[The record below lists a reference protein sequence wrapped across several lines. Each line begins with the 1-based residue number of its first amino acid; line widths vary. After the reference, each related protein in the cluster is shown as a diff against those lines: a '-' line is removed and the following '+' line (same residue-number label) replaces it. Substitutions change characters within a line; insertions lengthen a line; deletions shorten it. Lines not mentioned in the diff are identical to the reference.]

1 MTAQALCEATSIN
14 IGDNSRDVEAI
25 PDQNEILRSCS
36 SLIRMSLDGE
46 RFEFAHFT
54 VAEFLKSIDDS
65 SNGEFAA
72 YQIQSDYVL
81 TGLAKVCFTYLN
93 LQDFDQYGTSGYNI
107 TMDRFDRYP
116 FRRHLTTSWL
126 YYANAADWEDRQLFL
141 LATQLYH
148 PSKRGTLITW
158 IDDRIWGPGFINNQ
172 HAEIFLAEATTLHI
186 ASVDG
191 LFEVCQWLVENHC
204 DVNRNTILG
213 TPLHIALSPYYPLSR
228 VYPARRN
235 NRIRTERLPHVL
247 LEAGADPNIAFGNC
261 SPLYLA
267 LEGGSRRSVRH
278 LLQKGAIVDDLVMNK
293 VLNELDE
300 KIKFPEDTDA
310 QYAIL
315 HARKLDLSEKTRA
328 RALHYSLRGQASNI
342 SALLPTAKRP
352 TSGIK
357 SSKRDDEAHLHTAAE
372 YGLIEEVIRLLDH
385 LHIDVNAV
393 EDVTLLTALHFA
405 SKRDQIEVAQLL
417 MGRGADSRKADSK
430 GRTALHHSV
439 EMGIHC
445 LDFYLQQNID
455 TTITDNEHLTVWHLA
470 VLNKNLGALR
480 ILLDRSDSEILSIPL
495 QKSRGLSLISCASK
509 GSSIEAVSLLLDA
522 GCSTSD
528 LDSEGCT
535 PLHHAAREG
544 SPEITRLLIARG
556 ADARAMTD
564 DGSSVMHCAMMSHR
578 SELNEILDI
587 LLSTEVDP
595 FKARHDGITPM
606 ELLISEGFHDSD
618 EWAREKVLRRLAS
631 VAQSSEEKRGSLKQ
645 ALSLCCEVKP
655 YQRPEWLLSAF
666 KVLLENGVDLMSK
679 SSEGKSALRSLLDTW
694 RDKCLTRNTPIKEKI
709 AHSRLVAVATNMVLA
724 ALEHIPPEGLSHDL
738 CTVSSLLRPALA
750 VRNDD
755 LILKL
760 LDYSPDVGKSC
771 DDSDD
776 SPIRYACRNGCSRSV
791 LQKLLARS
799 KASFD
804 AAFGSDLVRE
814 TCRSLSMD
822 SNAILLE
829 LFRSGLDCN
838 GHSPNGET
846 ALMYAAWA
854 GNIDTVN
861 TLLAHGSD
869 AKARDHNGQT
879 VGHYAFN
886 SWNLEVLHVLR
897 HLTDWNE
904 TANCVIRG
912 SSFRNVT
919 VLHLA
924 ATHDGIS
931 MLSFLLDEDLIK
943 DIDGVTEANESAL
956 HLAAWVGRPRNVS
969 LLISKKAD
977 PTLMTTSGQSPLH
990 MAAKFGFVN
999 VMKEFMN
1006 TGCNLRI
1013 PDSDGLDCEM
1023 LAWKFGHSRLATMIR
1038 RHLSERTSSR

>member
-25 PDQNEILRSCS
+25 PDQKEILRSCS
-36 SLIRMSLDGE
+36 SLIRMSLDGK

-93 LQDFDQYGTSGYNI
+93 LQDFDQYGTSAYGI

-116 FRRHLTTSWL
+116 FRRHLTNSWL

-158 IDDRIWGPGFINNQ
+158 IDDRIWGPGFINHQ
-172 HAEIFLAEATTLHI
+172 HAETFLAEATTLHI

-213 TPLHIALSPYYPLSR
+213 TPLHCALSPDYSHSR
-228 VYPARRN
+228 VYPDRRD
-235 NRIRTERLPHVL
+235 NRIRTERLSHVL
-247 LEAGADPNIAFGNC
+247 LEAGADPNIAFKTC

-315 HARKLDLSEKTRA
+315 HAQKLDLSEKTRA

-342 SALLPTAKRP
+342 SALLQTAKPP

-393 EDVTLLTALHFA
+393 EDVTLLTALHYA

-445 LDFYLQQNID
+445 LDFYLQQNFD

-470 VLNKNLGALR
+470 VLNKNLGALQT
-480 ILLDRSDSEILSIPL
+480 LLNRSDSEILSIPL
-495 QKSRGLSLISCASK
+495 QKGRGLSLISCASK
-509 GSSIEAVSLLLDA
+509 SGFTEAVSLLLDA

-535 PLHHAAREG
+535 PLHDAARGG
-544 SPEITRLLIARG
+544 SPEIARLLITRG

-564 DGSSVMHCAMMSHR
+564 DGSSVMHCAMMSH
-578 SELNEILDI
+578 SSMLDEILDI
-587 LLSTEVDP
+587 LLSTEVNP
-595 FKARHDGITPM
+595 FKARQDGITPM
-606 ELLISEGFHDSD
+606 ELLIIENMPTEDSLTGRLRPYINLD
-618 EWAREKVLRRLAS
+618 LEKVLRKLFS
-631 VAQSSEEKRGSLKQ
+631 IPDSSGEKQNSLKQ
-645 ALSLCCEVKP
+645 TLILCCQIKP
-655 YQRPEWLLSAF
+655 SQSSDWLLSAF
-666 KVLLENGVDLMSK
+666 KLLLENGADLMGNASD
-679 SSEGKSALRSLLDTW
+679 GKSAFRSLMDTW
-694 RDKCLTRNTPIKEKI
+694 QDDCLTGHTS
-709 AHSRLVAVATNMVLA
+709 SRATEMVLS
-724 ALEHIPPEGLSHDL
+724 ALEHIPPEGPPKDL
-738 CTVSSLLRPALA
+738 CSVSSLLMSALVA
-750 VRNDD
+750 RRDR

-760 LDYSPDVGKSC
+760 LDYSPDVDKRVN
-771 DDSDD
+771 DSDD
-776 SPIRYACRNGCSRSV
+776 SPIRYACRNGCSPLV
-791 LQKLLARS
+791 FQKLLARS
-799 KASFD
+799 KASSD
-804 AAFGSDLVRE
+804 AAFGFDLVRE
-814 TCRSLSMD
+814 ACRNHSMQ

-829 LFRSGLDCN
+829 LIRSGIDRN
-838 GHSPNGET
+838 GHSPKGET
-846 ALMYAAWA
+846 ALMYAASA
-854 GNIDTVN
+854 GNINMVN

-879 VGHYAFN
+879 VGHYACN
-886 SWNLEVLHVLR
+886 SGHPEVLHVLR

-904 TANCVIRG
+904 TANCVILGR
-912 SSFRNVT
+912 SIQNVT

-924 ATHDGIS
+924 ATHDRIS
-931 MLSFLLDEDLIK
+931 ILSFLLDEDLIK
-943 DIDGVTEANESAL
+943 DIDGVTAANETAL
-956 HLAAWVGRPRNVS
+956 HLAAWAGIPQTVS
-969 LLISKKAD
+969 LLLSKKAN
-977 PTLMTTSGQSPLH
+977 PTLMTTYGQSPLH
-990 MAAKFGFVN
+990 IAAYFDFVD
-999 VMKEFMN
+999 VMSEFMS

-1013 PDSDGLDCEM
+1013 PDREGLDCEM
-1023 LAWKFGHSRLATMIR
+1023 LAWKSGHTQLATMIR
-1038 RHLSERTSSR
+1038 AHLNERTASR